1 MNRRTSLALSAAALM
16 LMAPIVSMA
25 QGPAPSPVG
34 MPFWFSET
42 VPDKAQAGF
51 WEAYQGILGPNT
63 AIPPKYQALMSL
75 AVASQIPCVYCVYG
89 HTKAAEKLGATK
101 EEIRQAVAIGAMIRF
116 NSTIIQGNQV
126 DFAKFKAALD
136 APAK

>member
-1 MNRRTSLALSAAALM
+1 
-16 LMAPIVSMA
+16 
-25 QGPAPSPVG
+25 
-34 MPFWFSET
+34 
-42 VPDKAQAGF
+42 
-51 WEAYQGILGPNT
+51 
-63 AIPPKYQALMSL
+63 MSL

>member
-1 MNRRTSLALSAAALM
+1 MNRRISLALSAAALM
-16 LMAPIVSMA
+16 LMTPIVLMA
-25 QGPAPSPVG
+25 QSPSPPAG
-34 MPFWFSET
+34 MPWWFSQT
-42 VPDKAQAGF
+42 VPDNAQAAF
-51 WEAYQGILGPNT
+51 WEEYKAILGPNT

-75 AVASQIPCVYCVYG
+75 AVASQIPCEYCVYG

-116 NSTIIQGNQV
+116 NSTVIQGNQV
-126 DFAKFKAALD
+126 DFAKYKAALD

>member
-1 MNRRTSLALSAAALM
+1 MNRRTSLALSAAVLM

-25 QGPAPSPVG
+25 QSAAPSPVG
-34 MPFWFSET
+34 MPWWFSET

-101 EEIRQAVAIGAMIRF
+101 EEK
-116 NSTIIQGNQV
+116 
-126 DFAKFKAALD
+126 FARLS
-136 APAK
+136 PSVP